1 MTTPHRDSE
10 EDFASRLSVS
20 LFGPDMQRSN
30 YSQNYPPNYLDGS
43 SSQMPPP
50 NYPLNYPQDYQR
62 RDQILQTNYQQP
74 PK

>member
-1 MTTPHRDSE
+1 MTTPHHDEE

-20 LFGPDMQRSN
+20 LFGPGMPRPN
-30 YSQNYPPNYLDGS
+30 YSQNYPPNYLDSS

-62 RDQILQTNYQQP
+62 RDQMLRTNYQQP